1 MNEASIIN
9 IGLQIVN
16 RLEKLHDLEAD
27 GLVELNAFNL
37 KVTEAGKPFLRNIC
51 MAFDVRM
58 ARKQAETQIFST
70 AV

>member
-1 MNEASIIN
+1 LNA
-9 IGLQIVN
+9 V
-16 RLEKLHDLEAD
+16 EKLQELKTD
-27 GLVELNAFNL
+27 GLIEITAFNL

-58 ARKQAETQIFST
+58 ARKQTEAQLFSS